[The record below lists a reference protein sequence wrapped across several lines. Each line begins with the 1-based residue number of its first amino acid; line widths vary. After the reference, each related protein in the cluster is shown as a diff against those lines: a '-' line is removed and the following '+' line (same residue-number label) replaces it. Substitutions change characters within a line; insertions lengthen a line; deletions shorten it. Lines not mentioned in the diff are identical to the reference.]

1 MHFDDATAIQG
12 ILDDL
17 DLDDDAPED
26 AQATC
31 LSGSALLAAQRR
43 ADAERKR
50 LERARRREAGLPD
63 PRTVDAAIVSAI
75 AHVMRENSAAERV
88 ARARTMDPFSVP
100 MRSVFREAG
109 RILREERQIAR
120 PAAVQ
125 ALRDRIFGL

>member
-1 MHFDDATAIQG
+1 MHLDADAIQS

-17 DLDDDAPED
+17 GCDDEAQED
-26 AQATC
+26 AQAAR
-31 LSGSALLAAQRR
+31 LSGSALAAAQRR

-75 AHVMRENSAAERV
+75 AHVMRENQAAERV
-88 ARARTMDPFSVP
+88 ARAGSMDPFSVP

-109 RILREERQIAR
+109 RILREERRVAR